1 VNSAIEL
8 ANGSIGAVIREM
20 VSHSP
25 MTDGGKVLVMI
36 LSGKSFLQGVQVI
49 VADLRNLKRQIHP
62 KKKTRK
68 EKAHPEA

>member
-1 VNSAIEL
+1 
-8 ANGSIGAVIREM
+8 
-20 VSHSP
+20 